1 MADPRW
7 TDEAHALAVAIHDA
21 SCHDRTCPATVIAA
35 VYGKAALAALEHLAP
50 RLLPPGGQTRT
61 EHGVHSRRHGY
72 RAGSVRPYPTAAAA
86 RIAAARMG
94 DRDAYAVHRTVVE
107 SSWLPAPPGGGPQ
120 LDGLIWKG
128 DQEPGGTITR

>member
-61 EHGVHSRRHGY
+61 DWAYGY
-72 RAGSVRPYPTAAAA
+72 PDVGPSMIWQAESEGAA
-86 RIAAARMG
+86 RTMADLLANE
-94 DRDAYAVHRTVVE
+94 DDTVVVLSRTAHE
-107 SSWLPAPPGGGPQ
+107 GPWLPAPT
-120 LDGLIWKG
+120 
-128 DQEPGGTITR
+128 QEETPT